1 MTDKIARRRCLAGRG
16 ICALEPMAALCRLP
30 SPTSANGGRLAIT
43 TGIQSID
50 RRVVLGIAASGG
62 N

>member
-1 MTDKIARRRCLAGRG
+1 
-16 ICALEPMAALCRLP
+16 MAALCRLP

-50 RRVVLGIAASGG
+50 RRVVLGIAAFGG